1 MSEIAGFKYETWEKS
16 SNIAHRDFQH
26 TTMAEDFEKAPRRK
40 WGKNHNKPSPNNK
53 KGCEA
58 NTGNFSL
65 LWNEYHWE
73 SNAALNFQTD
83 AERLFGFE
91 DKTNEDGSYTF
102 VGIFPYSFG
111 DSNREALG
119 DEEWEEIFGFVP
131 DPVDEEE

>member
-1 MSEIAGFKYETWEKS
+1 MGVSIDTHKYNINDIVDWVSENQEKFGLTQES
-16 SNIAHRDFQH
+16 KSDILVKVKKLVEAYAEFDTH
-26 TTMAEDFEKAPRRK
+26 TGD
-40 WGKNHNKPSPNNK
+40 
-53 KGCEA
+53 
-58 NTGNFSL
+58 FSL

-91 DKTNEDGSYTF
+91 DRSNEDGSYTF
-102 VGIFPYSFG
+102 VGRFPYSFG
-111 DSNREALG
+111 DSNREALD

>member
-1 MSEIAGFKYETWEKS
+1 MGVSIDTHKYNINDIVDWVTANQEKFGLTQES
-16 SNIAHRDFQH
+16 RSDILVKVKKLVEAYTEFDTH
-26 TTMAEDFEKAPRRK
+26 TGD
-40 WGKNHNKPSPNNK
+40 
-53 KGCEA
+53 
-58 NTGNFSL
+58 FSL
-65 LWNEYHWE
+65 LWNEYYWE

-102 VGIFPYSFG
+102 VGSFPYSFG
-111 DSNREALG
+111 DSNREKLD